1 MCSWDSFDRKWVD
14 WCPSQTSQFKFCLI
28 YPNCPSNSIGIT
40 LAQSTNP
47 LSAEDG
53 PDPLPLYGLV
63 KRSDGW
69 SAKNGLV
76 NQAQYNRKLLIYSR
90 CLEYPKLIFSDYP
103 LWKTSDLF
111 FPPRLKQCPE
121 SHEIHDLAERMD
133 LPFHHQIISPTRPVG
148 PSNTNIPIGSTT
160 LCLNPWAKNF
170 SASSDGLLALH
181 FSWAAQASRIRK
193 KFPSE

>member
-1 MCSWDSFDRKWVD
+1 MARPRCFLSEGNPYDVTITLLKNLCLIRTLQQSAISPNWYPNWTLPQMCSWDSFDRKWVD

-111 FPPRLKQCPE
+111 FPPRLK
-121 SHEIHDLAERMD
+121 
-133 LPFHHQIISPTRPVG
+133 
-148 PSNTNIPIGSTT
+148 
-160 LCLNPWAKNF
+160 
-170 SASSDGLLALH
+170 
-181 FSWAAQASRIRK
+181 
-193 KFPSE
+193 